1 MTTRT
6 TTTTT
11 DRSSAGAP
19 PSSPPAGTALPS
31 PSAAVTDDTVTD
43 AATGTGTESPP
54 ATAPAV
60 PDKTE
65 PAETAP
71 AGTDTAETA
80 PAGTDR
86 AGTAPAETEAA
97 GTGTLEADAGD
108 EATSGG
114 RRFRRAPRARRRGLA
129 PGKRLPAS
137 RLIGPALFLALWAVA
152 SAAGQLDP
160 GAIPAPWTVLRTTGH
175 LWTDGTLPTDV
186 LTSLER
192 AGYGFAF
199 GLTAGV
205 LLALA
210 SGLSRVGEALIDGT
224 VQLNR
229 AIPTLGLI
237 PLFIL
242 WLGIG
247 ETFKIAIIAIVV
259 YIPIYLNLHSA
270 LSGIDHRFV
279 ELAEVQGL
287 SRLRFVREIVIPGAL
302 PGFFVGLRL
311 GVTGSWLSLVVL
323 EQINAT
329 SGLGYMMFQAQ
340 NYGRTDIILVGL
352 LIYGIFGLVSDSA
365 VRLIERKVLSWRRT
379 LSS

>member
-1 MTTRT
+1 MTTSASTST
-6 TTTTT
+6 TTADTTAT
-11 DRSSAGAP
+11 ATTV
-19 PSSPPAGTALPS
+19 PAV
-31 PSAAVTDDTVTD
+31 AVTADDGPRV
-43 AATGTGTESPP
+43 
-54 ATAPAV
+54 
-60 PDKTE
+60 
-65 PAETAP
+65 
-71 AGTDTAETA
+71 
-80 PAGTDR
+80 
-86 AGTAPAETEAA
+86 
-97 GTGTLEADAGD
+97 
-108 EATSGG
+108 
-114 RRFRRAPRARRRGLA
+114 RRRRRRRGLA
-129 PGKRLPAS
+129 PGKPWPAS
-137 RLIGPALFLALWAVA
+137 RLVGPLLLIALWAAA
-152 SAAGQLDP
+152 SAAGQLDT
-160 GAIPAPWTVLRTTGH
+160 GAIPAPWTVLRTGVN
-175 LWTDGTLPTDV
+175 LWTDGTLTTDV

-192 AGYGFAF
+192 AAYGFAI

-205 LLALA
+205 TLALA
-210 SGLSRVGEALIDGT
+210 SGLTRSGEALIDGT

-259 YIPIYLNLHSA
+259 YIPIYLNTHAA

-287 SRLRFVREIVIPGAL
+287 SKVQFIRQIVIPGAL

-311 GVTGSWLSLVVL
+311 GVTGSWLGLVVL

-340 NYGRTDIILVGL
+340 NYGQSDVILVGL
-352 LIYGIFGLVSDSA
+352 LIYGVFGLLSDTA
-365 VRLIERKVLSWRRT
+365 VRLIERRVLSWRRT

>member
-6 TTTTT
+6 TTTTRNAASDTPSTAIT
-11 DRSSAGAP
+11 DEAAP
-19 PSSPPAGTALPS
+19 TPASTS
-31 PSAAVTDDTVTD
+31 VSVTDSIPTSPTD
-43 AATGTGTESPP
+43 ADAGTGTGTGTAADTSTGTGPAAAPAPP
-54 ATAPAV
+54 APVA
-60 PDKTE
+60 
-65 PAETAP
+65 
-71 AGTDTAETA
+71 
-80 PAGTDR
+80 
-86 AGTAPAETEAA
+86 TEADGA
-97 GTGTLEADAGD
+97 EAVETKAD
-108 EATSGG
+108 S
-114 RRFRRAPRARRRGLA
+114 RRFRRSPRPRRRGLA

-192 AGYGFAF
+192 AGYGFGF

-205 LLALA
+205 VLALA

-270 LSGIDHRFV
+270 LSGIDHRYV

-311 GVTGSWLSLVVL
+311 GVTASWLSLVVL

>member
-1 MTTRT
+1 MTTSAST
-6 TTTTT
+6 TTSTPTTT
-11 DRSSAGAP
+11 NTGTSTGA
-19 PSSPPAGTALPS
+19 SPTAGTTATPT
-31 PSAAVTDDTVTD
+31 P
-43 AATGTGTESPP
+43 AATAVVG
-54 ATAPAV
+54 PAV
-60 PDKTE
+60 
-65 PAETAP
+65 
-71 AGTDTAETA
+71 
-80 PAGTDR
+80 
-86 AGTAPAETEAA
+86 AA
-97 GTGTLEADAGD
+97 DDGPRV
-108 EATSGG
+108 G
-114 RRFRRAPRARRRGLA
+114 RRQRRRGLT
-129 PGKRLPAS
+129 PGKPWPAS
-137 RLIGPALFLALWAVA
+137 RLVGPLLLIVLWAAA
-152 SAAGQLDP
+152 SAAGKLDT
-160 GAIPAPWTVLRTTGH
+160 GAIPAPWTVLRTGVN
-175 LWTDGTLPTDV
+175 LWTDGTLTTDV

-192 AGYGFAF
+192 AAYGFAI

-205 LLALA
+205 VLALA
-210 SGLSRVGEALIDGT
+210 SGLTRSGEALIDGT

-259 YIPIYLNLHSA
+259 YIPIYLNTHAA

-287 SRLRFVREIVIPGAL
+287 SKVQFIRQIVIPGAL

-311 GVTGSWLSLVVL
+311 GVTGSWLGLVVL

-340 NYGRTDIILVGL
+340 NYGQSDVILVGL
-352 LIYGIFGLVSDSA
+352 LIYGVFGLLSDTV
-365 VRLIERKVLSWRRT
+365 VRLIERRVLSWRRT

>member
-1 MTTRT
+1 MTTAVNET
-6 TTTTT
+6 TV
-11 DRSSAGAP
+11 
-19 PSSPPAGTALPS
+19 PS
-31 PSAAVTDDTVTD
+31 
-43 AATGTGTESPP
+43 
-54 ATAPAV
+54 
-60 PDKTE
+60 
-65 PAETAP
+65 
-71 AGTDTAETA
+71 
-80 PAGTDR
+80 
-86 AGTAPAETEAA
+86 
-97 GTGTLEADAGD
+97 AGD
-108 EATSGG
+108 EVH
-114 RRFRRAPRARRRGLA
+114 RVRRRRRLA
-129 PGKRLPAS
+129 PGKPLPAV
-137 RLIGPALFLALWAVA
+137 RLIGPAVLVALWAAA
-152 SAAGQLDP
+152 SAAGALDP
-160 GAIPAPWTVLRTTGH
+160 GAIPAPWTVVKTAGH

-186 LTSLER
+186 LTSLRR
-192 AGYGFAF
+192 AGYGFAI

-205 LLALA
+205 VLALA

-259 YIPIYLNLHSA
+259 YIPIYLNTHSA
-270 LSGIDHRFV
+270 LSGIDSRFV

-287 SRLRFVREIVIPGAL
+287 SRLAFIRQVVIPGAL

-311 GVTGSWLSLVVL
+311 GVTGSWLGLVVL

-340 NYGRTDIILVGL
+340 NYGQSDVILVGL
-352 LIYGIFGLVSDSA
+352 LIYGAFGLVSDSV
-365 VRLIERKVLSWRRT
+365 VRIVERRVLSWRRT